1 MKATSGRIILSGKPP
16 AAWPGNSGET
26 EGSIKAASGL
36 IILSGKGLTQKI
48 NVDLMFGKRRRRWPN
63 IKSTLI

>member
-26 EGSIKAASGL
+26 EGSIKAASEL
-36 IILSGKGLTQKI
+36 IILSGEKQRGHEGNLRAYNT
-48 NVDLMFGKRRRRWPN
+48 VR
-63 IKSTLI
+63 